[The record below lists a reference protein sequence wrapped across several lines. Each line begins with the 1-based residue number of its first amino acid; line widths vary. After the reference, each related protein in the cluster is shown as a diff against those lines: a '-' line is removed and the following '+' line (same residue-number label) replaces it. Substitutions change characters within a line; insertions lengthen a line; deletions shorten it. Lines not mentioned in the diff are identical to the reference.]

1 LHRDIVAILA
11 LPPVK
16 ERLGTMGYDIAAAG
30 PDELAAIMKSDTEMW
45 GGVIQK
51 AGIEKIE

>member
-1 LHRDIVAILA
+1 

-16 ERLGTMGYDIAAAG
+16 ERLSTMGYDIAASG
-30 PDELAAIMKSDTEMW
+30 PDELGAIMKSDTEMW

-51 AGIEKIE
+51 AAIAKIE